1 MSAVSA
7 IESTATASR
16 WPWLAEF
23 FASERA
29 SWLFVFKALLAMY
42 LAIWLAMWLQLEKPT
57 TTLVTVAIVMHP
69 QSGMVLAKSFF
80 RAIGTLAGSAFALVL
95 VAMFPQQRV
104 LFLGTLALWVA
115 LCAGGATLYRN
126 FMSYGFVLAGYSAAI
141 VVLPAITNPLL
152 VFDSAAMRVSEV
164 LLGIVVAGVV
174 SDAVWPE
181 RLREVLRRNAREQ
194 FAHFLDFA
202 RNSTGGSMARSE
214 MEQAYLRFVR
224 AAVQLENAR
233 AAVIFEDPEVRA
245 RSSRMRLLNQYYM
258 AATSSFQSVHHLIN
272 RLQRGGRTVVADALV
287 VLYRPISQ
295 ALSPEPAGQ
304 HDPSV
309 LAPRLRECELH
320 QPQQIQQL
328 RATMPHDAVTLI
340 EFDTGAALLQRFTS
354 ELRRFTEVESS
365 LRSKKR
371 LRGNVERVS
380 FRRGNDYAGAA
391 VAVLRTFLTMIG
403 LSVFWLASGWPYGST
418 AMLLATV
425 FAGLMAT
432 APNPVGAVVDA
443 VFSQGV
449 GMVTAFVL
457 TFWVLP
463 NCDGFPMLVVA
474 TLPFLLVGLYLQT
487 LGGKLAPFG
496 MGYTVGLAFTLVLG
510 NLMVYDP
517 AVFMNTVIAQLF
529 GYGFS
534 GAAFVVIPT
543 LVGTAWQRARQ
554 MRQLR
559 QQVVRA
565 ATMPMSDG
573 LMHGFESISRD
584 LFEQV
589 VTHTR
594 PDSRASRDLLAWA
607 LTAHDSGLA
616 LIELRQVLA
625 SNPVPDAVAAPTRQA
640 VQDVARLYGN
650 PDAARWRQADQSLS
664 TAISAAAA
672 AQTEAHVGI
681 RHVLLRLYQLRSGLR
696 DDESALAAYQA
707 AADQSSTAESS
718 HAI

>member
-1 MSAVSA
+1 MS
-7 IESTATASR
+7 ATASKIAAVPAR
-16 WPWLAEF
+16 WSWLAEF
-23 FASERA
+23 LASERA
-29 SWLFVFKALLAMY
+29 SWLFVFKTLLAMY

-80 RAIGTLAGSAFALVL
+80 RAIGTLAGSVFALVL
-95 VAMFPQQRV
+95 VAMFPQQRE

-141 VVLPAITNPLL
+141 VVLPAITHPLL
-152 VFDSAAMRVSEV
+152 VFDSAVMRLSEV

-214 MEQAYLRFVR
+214 MEQVYLRFVR
-224 AAVQLENAR
+224 AAVQLENMR

-245 RSSRMRLLNQYYM
+245 RSSRMRLLNQSYM

-272 RLQRGGRTVVADALV
+272 RLQRGGRTVVADALMM
-287 VLYRPISQ
+287 LYRPISQ
-295 ALSPEPAGQ
+295 ALSPEPVGQ

-320 QPQQIQQL
+320 QPQQILQL
-328 RATMPHDAVTLI
+328 RATMPDDPVTLV

-432 APNPVGAVVDA
+432 APNPVGAVVNA
-443 VFSQGV
+443 VLSQGV
-449 GMVTAFVL
+449 GMAAAFVL
-457 TFWVLP
+457 TFWILP
-463 NCDGFPMLVVA
+463 GCDGFPMLVVA
-474 TLPFLLVGLYLQT
+474 MLPFLLVGLYLQT

-496 MGYTVGLAFTLVLG
+496 VGYTVGLAFTLVLG
-510 NLMVYDP
+510 NPMVYDP
-517 AVFMNTVIAQLF
+517 AMFMNTVIAQLF

-543 LVGTAWQRARQ
+543 LVGTAWQRTRQ

-565 ATMPMSDG
+565 ATMPLSDG
-573 LMHGFESISRD
+573 LMHDFESISRD

-589 VTHTR
+589 VTHTK
-594 PDSRASRDLLAWA
+594 PDSQASRDLLAWA
-607 LTAHDSGLA
+607 LTVHDSGRA

-625 SNPVPDAVAAPTRQA
+625 DNPVPDAVAVPTRQA
-640 VQDVARLYGN
+640 VQDVARLYDA
-650 PDAARWRQADQSLS
+650 PDPARWRQADQAVS
-664 TAISAAAA
+664 TAITAAAA
-672 AQTEAHVGI
+672 VQSEAHDGV
-681 RHVLLRLYQLRSGLR
+681 RRVLLRLHQLRSGLR
-696 DDESALAAYQA
+696 DDESALAAYQSA
-707 AADQSSTAESS
+707 ATEPA
-718 HAI
+718 HAT

>member
-1 MSAVSA
+1 MSIPPDKVA
-7 IESTATASR
+7 ATPSR
-16 WPWLAEF
+16 WTWLTEF
-23 FASERA
+23 LASERV
-29 SWLFVFKALLAMY
+29 SWLFVFKTLLAMY

-80 RAIGTLAGSAFALVL
+80 RAIGTLAGSLFALLL
-95 VAMFPQQRV
+95 VAMFPQQRE

-126 FMSYGFVLAGYSAAI
+126 FMAYGFVLAGYSAAI
-141 VVLPAITNPLL
+141 VVLPAIANPSL
-152 VFDSAAMRVSEV
+152 VFDSAVMRVSEV

-174 SDAVWPE
+174 SDAMWPE

-202 RNSTGGSMARSE
+202 RNSTGGTMARGD
-214 MEQAYLRFVR
+214 MEQAYLRSVR

-233 AAVIFEDPEVRA
+233 AAVIFEDPEARA
-245 RSSRMRLLNQYYM
+245 RSGRMRVLNQSFM
-258 AATSSFQSVHHLIN
+258 AATGSFQSVHHLIN
-272 RLQRGGRTVVADALV
+272 RLKRGGRTVVTDALGQ
-287 VLYRPISQ
+287 LYRLISQ

-304 HDPSV
+304 HEPSI
-309 LAPRLRECELH
+309 LAPRLLECESHL
-320 QPQQIQQL
+320 PQRIREL
-328 RATMPHDAVTLI
+328 RITMPDDPVTLI
-340 EFDTGAALLQRFTS
+340 EFDTGAALLQRFTR
-354 ELRRFTEVESS
+354 ELRHFTEVESS
-365 LRSKKR
+365 LRTSSR

-391 VAVLRTFLTMIG
+391 VAVLRTFLTMIS

-432 APNPVGAVVDA
+432 SPNPVGAVVDA
-443 VFSQGV
+443 VISQGI
-449 GMVTAFVL
+449 GMVAAFVL
-457 TFWVLP
+457 TFWILP
-463 NCDGFPMLVVA
+463 SCDGFPMLIIG

-487 LGGKLAPFG
+487 LGGKLAAFG
-496 MGYTVGLAFTLVLG
+496 TGYTVGLAFTLVLG
-510 NLMVYDP
+510 NPMIYAP
-517 AVFMNTVIAQLF
+517 AAFVNTVIAQLF

-534 GAAFVVIPT
+534 GAMFMVMPG

-559 QQVVRA
+559 QLVVRV
-565 ATMPMSDG
+565 ATAPLSGD

-589 VTHTR
+589 VAHTR
-594 PDSRASRDLLAWA
+594 PDSQVSRDLLAWS
-607 LTAHDSGLA
+607 LTVHDSGRA

-625 SNPVPDAVAAPTRQA
+625 GNPVPDAVAVLVRQA
-640 VQDVARLYGN
+640 VQGVAQLYDS
-650 PDAARWRQADQSLS
+650 PDAVRWRQADQSLS
-664 TAISAAAA
+664 TAIRAAAA

-681 RHVLLRLYQLRSGLR
+681 RRVLLWLYQLRSALR
-696 DDESALAAYQA
+696 DDESALAAYQGIDAGSAHA
-707 AADQSSTAESS
+707 A
-718 HAI
+718 

>member
-1 MSAVSA
+1 MSAASHAAVP
-7 IESTATASR
+7 SR
-16 WPWLAEF
+16 WPWLADF
-23 FASERA
+23 LASERA

-80 RAIGTLAGSAFALVL
+80 RAIGTLAGSVFALVL

-152 VFDSAAMRVSEV
+152 VFDSAVMRVSEV

-181 RLREVLRRNAREQ
+181 RLREVLRRNARGQ

-202 RNSTGGSMARSE
+202 RNSTGGSMARGE
-214 MEQAYLRFVR
+214 MEQAYLRFLR

-233 AAVIFEDPEVRA
+233 AAVIFEDPEARA
-245 RSSRMRLLNQYYM
+245 RSGRMRLLNQSYM
-258 AATSSFQSVHHLIN
+258 AATGSFQAVHHLIN
-272 RLQRGGRTVVADALV
+272 RLQRGGRMAVADALV
-287 VLYRPISQ
+287 LLYRPISQ

-309 LAPRLRECELH
+309 LAPRLRGCELQ
-320 QPQQIQQL
+320 QPQRIQEL
-328 RATMPHDAVTLI
+328 RATLPDDPLTLV
-340 EFDTGAALLQRFTS
+340 EFDTGAALLQRFTG
-354 ELRRFTEVESS
+354 ELRRFTEVEST
-365 LRSKKR
+365 LRSGKR

-432 APNPVGAVVDA
+432 APNPVGAVVNA

-449 GMVTAFVL
+449 GMAAAFVL

-463 NCDGFPMLVVA
+463 ECDGFPMLVLA
-474 TLPFLLVGLYLQT
+474 TLPFLLVGLYPQT

-496 MGYTVGLAFTLVLG
+496 AGYTVGLAFTMVLG
-510 NLMVYDP
+510 NPMVYAP
-517 AVFMNTVIAQLF
+517 AAFMNTVIAQLF

-534 GAAFVVIPT
+534 AAAFIVIPT
-543 LVGTAWQRARQ
+543 LVGSTWQRTRQ

-559 QQVVRA
+559 QQVVRT
-565 ATMPMSDG
+565 ATMPLSDG
-573 LMHGFESISRD
+573 LVHSFESISRD

-589 VTHTR
+589 VTHTK
-594 PDSRASRDLLAWA
+594 PDSQASRDLLAWA
-607 LTAHDSGLA
+607 LTVHDSGRA

-625 SNPVPDAVAAPTRQA
+625 SNPVPDVVATPTHQA
-640 VQDVARLYGN
+640 LQHVARLYDS
-650 PDAARWRQADQSLS
+650 PDTARWQQADQALS
-664 TAISAAAA
+664 TAITAAAA
-672 AQTEAHVGI
+672 AQTAAHVGI
-681 RHVLLRLYQLRSGLR
+681 RRVLLRLYQLRSGLR
-696 DDESALAAYQA
+696 DDESALAAYQNA
-707 AADQSSTAESS
+707 AAEPA
-718 HAI
+718 HAT

>member
-1 MSAVSA
+1 MSATVGKA
-7 IESTATASR
+7 AVVTSR
-16 WPWLAEF
+16 QPWLAEF
-23 FASERA
+23 LASERA
-29 SWLFVFKALLAMY
+29 SWLFVLKASLAMY

-80 RAIGTLAGSAFALVL
+80 RAIGTLAGSLFALLL
-95 VAMFPQQRV
+95 VAMFPQQRE

-141 VVLPAITNPLL
+141 VVLPAITHPLL
-152 VFDSAAMRVSEV
+152 VFDSAVMRVSEV

-181 RLREVLRRNAREQ
+181 RLRDVLRRNAREQ

-202 RNSTGGSMARSE
+202 RNSTGGSMARGE

-224 AAVQLENAR
+224 AAVQLENTR
-233 AAVIFEDPEVRA
+233 AAVIFEDPEARA
-245 RSSRMRLLNQYYM
+245 RSGRMRLLNQSYM

-272 RLQRGGRTVVADALV
+272 RLQRGRRTVVVDALV

-295 ALSPEPAGQ
+295 ALSPEPADQ

-309 LAPRLRECELH
+309 LAPRLRECESQ
-320 QPQQIQQL
+320 QPQRIQAL
-328 RATMPHDAVTLI
+328 RATMPDDPVTLI
-340 EFDTGAALLQRFTS
+340 EFDTGAASLQRFTR

-365 LRSKKR
+365 LRTGNR

-391 VAVLRTFLTMIG
+391 VTVLRTFLTMVG
-403 LSVFWLASGWPYGST
+403 LSVFWLASGWPHGST

-425 FAGLMAT
+425 FAGIMAT
-432 APNPVGAVVDA
+432 VPNPVGAVVNA
-443 VFSQGV
+443 VISQGV
-449 GMVTAFVL
+449 GMAAAFVL
-457 TFWVLP
+457 TFWILP
-463 NCDGFPMLVVA
+463 GCDGFPMLVVA

-496 MGYTVGLAFTLVLG
+496 VGYTVGLAFTLVLG
-510 NLMVYDP
+510 NSMVYAP
-517 AVFMNTVIAQLF
+517 ATFMNTVIAQLF

-534 GAAFVVIPT
+534 GAMFIVIPS
-543 LVGTAWQRARQ
+543 LVGTVWQRTRQ

-565 ATMPMSDG
+565 ATMPLSDG
-573 LMHGFESISRD
+573 LMHSLESISRD
-584 LFEQV
+584 LLEQV

-594 PDSRASRDLLAWA
+594 PDSQASRDLLAWA
-607 LTAHDSGLA
+607 LTAHDSGRA

-625 SNPVPDAVAAPTRQA
+625 GNPVPDTVAAPTRQA
-640 VQDVARLYGN
+640 VQDVARLYDN
-650 PDAARWRQADQSLS
+650 PDAARWRQADQ
-664 TAISAAAA
+664 AVSAAIAA
-672 AQTEAHVGI
+672 AVAVQSEAHVGI
-681 RHVLLRLYQLRSGLR
+681 RRVLLRLHQLRSGLR
-696 DDESALAAYQA
+696 DDESALAAYQIA
-707 AADQSSTAESS
+707 SYRSTAAESA
-718 HAI
+718 HAP

>member
-1 MSAVSA
+1 MSAAVSN
-7 IESTATASR
+7 IEAAPSR
-16 WPWLAEF
+16 QPWLAEF
-23 FASERA
+23 LAGERA

-57 TTLVTVAIVMHP
+57 TTLITVAIVMHP

-80 RAIGTLAGSAFALVL
+80 RAIGTLAGSAFALLL
-95 VAMFPQQRV
+95 VAMFPQQRE

-126 FMSYGFVLAGYSAAI
+126 FMAYGFVLAGYSAAI
-141 VVLPAITNPLL
+141 VVLPAITHPQL
-152 VFDSAAMRVSEV
+152 VFDSAVMRVSEV

-202 RNSTGGSMARSE
+202 RNSTGGALARGE

-233 AAVIFEDPEVRA
+233 AAVIFEDPEARA

-258 AATSSFQSVHHLIN
+258 AATSSFQSVHRLIN
-272 RLQRGGRTVVADALV
+272 RLQRGGRTAVVDMLV
-287 VLYRPISQ
+287 QLYRPISQ

-304 HDPSV
+304 HEPSV
-309 LAPRLRECELH
+309 LAPRLRGCEQQ
-320 QPQQIQQL
+320 QPQQIREL
-328 RATMPHDAVTLI
+328 RAGLPDDPVTLI
-340 EFDTGAALLQRFTS
+340 EFDTGAALLQRFTGD
-354 ELRRFTEVESS
+354 LRHFTEIEST
-365 LRSKKR
+365 LRSKR

-425 FAGLMAT
+425 FAGIMAT
-432 APNPVGAVVDA
+432 VPNPIGAVVNA
-443 VFSQGV
+443 VMSQGV
-449 GMVTAFVL
+449 GMAVAFVI
-457 TFWVLP
+457 TFWILP
-463 NCDGFPMLVVA
+463 GCDGFPLLVAA

-487 LGGKLAPFG
+487 LGGKLASFG
-496 MGYTVGLAFTLVLG
+496 LGYTVGVAFTMVIS
-510 NLMVYDP
+510 NPMVYAP
-517 AVFMNTVIAQLF
+517 AAFVNTVIAQLF

-534 GAAFVVIPT
+534 GVMFIVIPS
-543 LVGTAWQRARQ
+543 LVGTDWQRARQ

-565 ATMPMSDG
+565 ATAPLTGD
-573 LMHGFESISRD
+573 LMHSFESISRD

-594 PDSRASRDLLAWA
+594 PDSPASRDLLAWA
-607 LTAHDSGLA
+607 LTVHDSGRA

-625 SNPVPDAVAAPTRQA
+625 GNPVPATVAAATRQA
-640 VQDVARLYGN
+640 VRDVARLYES
-650 PDAARWRQADQSLS
+650 PEAARWRQADQAVSA
-664 TAISAAAA
+664 AIAAAAA

-681 RHVLLRLYQLRSGLR
+681 RRVLLRLYLLRSGLR
-696 DDESALAAYQA
+696 DDESALAAYQHV
-707 AADQSSTAESS
+707 AEP
-718 HAI
+718 ARAT

>member
-1 MSAVSA
+1 MSAAASK
-7 IESTATASR
+7 TAAVPAR
-16 WPWLAEF
+16 RPWLAEF
-23 FASERA
+23 LASERA

-95 VAMFPQQRV
+95 VAMFPQQRE

-152 VFDSAAMRVSEV
+152 VFDSAVMRVSEV
-164 LLGIVVAGVV
+164 LLGIAVAGVV

-202 RNSTGGSMARSE
+202 RNSTGGSMARAE
-214 MEQAYLRFVR
+214 MEQAYLRFIR

-245 RSSRMRLLNQYYM
+245 RSSRMRLLNQSYM

-328 RATMPHDAVTLI
+328 RVTMPDDPVTLI

-403 LSVFWLASGWPYGST
+403 LSVFWLASGWPYGSI

-425 FAGLMAT
+425 FAGIMAT
-432 APNPVGAVVDA
+432 APNPVGAVVSA

-449 GMVTAFVL
+449 GMAAAFVL
-457 TFWVLP
+457 TFWILP

-474 TLPFLLVGLYLQT
+474 MLPFLLVGLYLQT

-510 NLMVYDP
+510 NPMVYDP
-517 AVFMNTVIAQLF
+517 AAFMNTVIAQLF

-534 GAAFVVIPT
+534 AAAFIVIPS

-565 ATMPMSDG
+565 ATMPVSDG
-573 LMHGFESISRD
+573 LMHDFESISRD

-589 VTHTR
+589 VTHTK
-594 PDSRASRDLLAWA
+594 PDSQASRDLLAWA
-607 LTAHDSGLA
+607 LTVHDSGRA

-625 SNPVPDAVAAPTRQA
+625 RSPVPDAVAAPTRQA
-640 VQDVARLYGN
+640 VQDVARLYDN
-650 PDAARWRQADQSLS
+650 PDTARWQQADQTVSM
-664 TAISAAAA
+664 AIVAAAA
-672 AQTEAHVGI
+672 EQSEAHVGI
-681 RHVLLRLYQLRSGLR
+681 RRVLLRLHQLRSGLR

-707 AADQSSTAESS
+707 TAHQSTAAESA
-718 HAI
+718 HAT

>member
-1 MSAVSA
+1 MSVTAAKAA
-7 IESTATASR
+7 IVPSR
-16 WPWLAEF
+16 QPWLAEF
-23 FASERA
+23 LAGERA

-80 RAIGTLAGSAFALVL
+80 RAIGTLAGSVFALLL
-95 VAMFPQQRV
+95 VAAFPQQRE

-141 VVLPAITNPLL
+141 VVLPAITHPQL
-152 VFDSAAMRVSEV
+152 VFDSAVMRVSEV

-181 RLREVLRRNAREQ
+181 RLREVLRRSAREQ

-202 RNSTGGSMARSE
+202 RNSTGGAIARGE

-233 AAVIFEDPEVRA
+233 AAVIFEDPEARA

-258 AATSSFQSVHHLIN
+258 AATGSFQSVHRLLN
-272 RLQRGGRTVVADALV
+272 RLQRDGRTVVADALV
-287 VLYRPISQ
+287 ALYRPISH
-295 ALSPEPAGQ
+295 ALSPEPADR

-309 LAPRLRECELH
+309 LAPRLRECEGQ
-320 QPQQIQQL
+320 QPARISEL
-328 RATMPHDAVTLI
+328 RAALPDDAATLI
-340 EFDTGAALLQRFTS
+340 EFDTGAALLQRFTGD
-354 ELRRFTEVESS
+354 LRHFTEVEST
-365 LRSKKR
+365 LRSKR
-371 LRGNVERVS
+371 LRGSVERVR
-380 FRRGNDYAGAA
+380 FHRGNDYAGAA
-391 VAVLRTFLTMIG
+391 VTVLRTFLTMIG
-403 LSVFWLASGWPYGST
+403 LSVFWLASGWPYGSV

-432 APNPVGAVVDA
+432 APNPVGAVVSA
-443 VFSQGV
+443 VMSQGL
-449 GMVTAFVL
+449 GMLMAFVI
-457 TFWVLP
+457 TFVVLP
-463 NCDGFPMLVVA
+463 RCDGFPMLVAA
-474 TLPFLLVGLYLQT
+474 TLPFLLVGLYLQA
-487 LGGKLAPFG
+487 LGGRLASFG
-496 MGYTVGLAFTLVLG
+496 VGYTVGLAFTVTLG
-510 NLMVYDP
+510 NPMVYAP
-517 AVFMNTVIAQLF
+517 ETFVNTVIAQLF

-534 GAAFVVIPT
+534 GAMFLLIPS
-543 LVGTAWQRARQ
+543 LVGSAWQRTRQ

-565 ATMPMSDG
+565 ATEPLSGD
-573 LMHGFESISRD
+573 LMHRFESVSRD

-594 PDSRASRDLLAWA
+594 PDSKDSRDLLAWS
-607 LTAHDSGLA
+607 LTVHDSGRA
-616 LIELRQVLA
+616 MIELRQVLNA
-625 SNPVPDAVAAPTRQA
+625 NPVPATVAAATRQA

-650 PDAARWRQADQSLS
+650 PDAARWRQADQATSS
-664 TAISAAAA
+664 AIAAAAA
-672 AQTEAHVGI
+672 AQAEAHVGV
-681 RHVLLRLYQLRSGLR
+681 RRVLLRLHQLRSGLR
-696 DDESALAAYQA
+696 DDESALAAYQNA
-707 AADQSSTAESS
+707 AEPA
-718 HAI
+718 HAA